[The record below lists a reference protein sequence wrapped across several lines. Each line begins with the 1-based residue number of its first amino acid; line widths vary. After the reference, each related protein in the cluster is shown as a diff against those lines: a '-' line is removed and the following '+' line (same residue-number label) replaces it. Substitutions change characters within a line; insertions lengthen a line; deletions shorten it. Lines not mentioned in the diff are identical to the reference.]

1 MIILYVLGALIVG
14 ASVYAAVS
22 YNLLIGA
29 KNTVNAAWSD
39 VETQVKRRYDL
50 VPNLVS
56 AVKAYAEH
64 ESSAIEN
71 AVKARIAAMEARGGA
86 DGHYSAEKNLSKA
99 LRNLIAV
106 SEKYPELKASE
117 NFLKLQFELTDIED
131 RIKASRR
138 YYNTNVMDF
147 NTRMEQFPC
156 NIIAKHF
163 KFKPADFFELPH
175 QEAAAAAKPAEV
187 KLK

>member
-1 MIILYVLGALIVG
+1 MIILYILGALIVA
-14 ASVYAAVS
+14 ASVYVAVA
-22 YNLLIGA
+22 YNLLVAA

-39 VETQVKRRYDL
+39 VEVQVKRRYDL

-64 ESSAIEN
+64 ESSVIEN
-71 AVKARIAAMEARGGA
+71 AVKARTAAMSAQGGA
-86 DGHYSAEKNLSKA
+86 DERYYAEKNLSTA
-99 LRNLIAV
+99 LKSLIAV

-138 YYNTNVMDF
+138 FYNTNVMDF

-163 KFKPADFFELPH
+163 SFKQADFFELPH
-175 QEAAAAAKPAEV
+175 KEAAAANKPAEV
-187 KLK
+187 KF